1 MFRWF
6 SLPKKKEEDD
16 EFILLDID
24 TSTDVIS
31 DTISVMTS
39 SVSIEPEFVCK
50 YYLFEELCNPYPDEQ
65 PPATD
70 EQSPVIE
77 VETVPEVA
85 ETEVAET
92 EVAET
97 VKEEY
102 SYADVEDI
110 TEEINTMKVN
120 VFSNPPAFEVYD
132 PSEDFIERSVRA
144 MVEFMRTTDTMVERF
159 VASTLLL

>member
-50 YYLFEELCNPYPDEQ
+50 YYSFEELCDPCPNEQ
-65 PPATD
+65 APATD
-70 EQSPVIE
+70 EQSPAIEVIE
-77 VETVPEVA
+77 EAVP
-85 ETEVAET
+85 

-102 SYADVEDI
+102 NYADVEDI
-110 TEEINTMKVN
+110 TEEINAMKVN

-159 VASTLLL
+159 VASTLLF

>member
-6 SLPKKKEEDD
+6 SVPKKKEEDD
-16 EFILLDID
+16 EFMLLDID

-50 YYLFEELCNPYPDEQ
+50 YYSFEELCDPCPNEQ
-65 PPATD
+65 APAI
-70 EQSPVIE
+70 EVIE
-77 VETVPEVA
+77 EAVP
-85 ETEVAET
+85 

-97 VKEEY
+97 VKEY
-102 SYADVEDI
+102 NYADVEDI
-110 TEEINTMKVN
+110 TEEINAMKVN
-120 VFSNPPAFEVYD
+120 VFSDPPAFQIDD
-132 PSEDFIERSVRA
+132 PSEDFIERSVRV